1 MTVADATGSKP
12 KSPEES
18 SPTRWSLVER
28 LKDWDDHVSWKE
40 FFDTYWRLIYAVA
53 TRSGLNDAE
62 ARDVVQETVITVA
75 KKMGSFKAD
84 PAQGPFKSWLLQIT
98 RRRIVDQLRKR
109 PPPGRFKD
117 PEARSDETTRTAT
130 VERVPDP
137 NSLDLESR
145 WDEEWQKN
153 LMAAAMERVKDKVSP
168 KQFKIFYLLVV
179 KKFPAGEVAKTL
191 GVNIAQVYLAKH
203 RVSAVVRKEVKAL
216 EAGA

>member
-1 MTVADATGSKP
+1 MTAADATNFKP

-18 SPTRWSLVER
+18 SPTRWTLVER
-28 LKDWDDHVSWKE
+28 LKDWDDQVSWKE

-84 PAQGPFKSWLLQIT
+84 PAQGSFKSWLLQIT

-117 PEARSDETTRTAT
+117 PEVRSDETTRTAT

-137 NSLDLESR
+137 TQRHQRRPTPTSSPASSR
-145 WDEEWQKN
+145 PWPAGRRWFPTS
-153 LMAAAMERVKDKVSP
+153 RPRSRSSP
-168 KQFKIFYLLVV
+168 KPQGD
-179 KKFPAGEVAKTL
+179 AD
-191 GVNIAQVYLAKH
+191 IARRPPVQATTRSWLI
-203 RVSAVVRKEVKAL
+203 
-216 EAGA
+216 